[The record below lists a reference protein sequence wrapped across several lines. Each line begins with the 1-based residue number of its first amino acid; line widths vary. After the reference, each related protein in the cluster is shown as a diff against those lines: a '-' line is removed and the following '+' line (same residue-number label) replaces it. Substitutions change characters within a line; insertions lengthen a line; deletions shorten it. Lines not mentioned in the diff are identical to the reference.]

1 MSELLVLA
9 RKAIQSRLFNEKL
22 DISEELKRR
31 YNTKKMVFVTLKMA
45 EELRGCI
52 GLLKPKLLWESVV
65 EQARNAAFNDPRFM
79 PLTKDEFRD
88 IRIEISI
95 LTEPEEIKG
104 KKTEMPNSIVIG
116 MDGLLIEKKGQ
127 CGLLLPQVFTE
138 YNTTPLQAL
147 EMTCEKAG
155 LGKESWKDGD
165 SKLYKFRAEII
176 KENQQKQ

>member
-9 RKAIQSRLFNEKL
+9 KKAIQSKLFNEKL

-31 YNTKKMVFVTLKMA
+31 YSTKKMVFVTLKMA

-65 EQARNAAFNDPRFM
+65 EQARNAAFDDPRFM
-79 PLTKDEFRD
+79 PLTREEFRD

-116 MDGLLIEKKGQ
+116 RDGLIVEKKGY
-127 CGLLLPQVFTE
+127 CGLLLPQVFSE
-138 YNTTPLQAL
+138 YNVNPLQAL
-147 EMTCEKAG
+147 EMACEKAG
-155 LGKESWKDGD
+155 LRKESWKDAD
-165 SKLYKFRAEII
+165 SKIYKFRADIV
-176 KENQQKQ
+176 KES